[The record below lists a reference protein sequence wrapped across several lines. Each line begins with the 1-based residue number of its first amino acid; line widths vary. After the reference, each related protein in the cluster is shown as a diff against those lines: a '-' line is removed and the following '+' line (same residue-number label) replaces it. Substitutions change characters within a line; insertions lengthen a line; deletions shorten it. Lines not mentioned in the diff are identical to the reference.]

1 MGISTKIY
9 LVENIEPGT
18 NKVYI
23 GKTMSSRKWF
33 HENTF
38 GKQIKYSYID
48 EVNSLS
54 YEDWEPL
61 ETYWIE
67 QFKQWGFD
75 VVNKRKKGGSGPE
88 YQTYETK
95 QKISK
100 ILKNKPKSKQTVQKM
115 SISKRGNK
123 YNLGK
128 IHTAEHNK
136 KISEKLKG
144 RIQSLEEKQKKS
156 QSSKGKPKPEGF
168 SSTISKAKKG
178 KSHKGKAIIEIN
190 SNTIY
195 NSVKECANILNINTQ
210 CIIHVL
216 RKRSKQTKQGY
227 IFNYI

>member
-1 MGISTKIY
+1 MVSTKIY

-23 GKTMSSRKWF
+23 GKTVSSRKSA
-33 HENTF
+33 HAKIF
-38 GKQIKYSYID
+38 GKQIMYHYID
-48 EVNSLS
+48 EINSLDHN
-54 YEDWEPL
+54 DWEPL

-75 VVNKRKKGGSGPE
+75 VINKRKKGGSGPE
-88 YQTYETK
+88 YHTEEAK
-95 QKISK
+95 LKISK
-100 ILKNKPKSKQTVQKM
+100 VLKNKPKSEQTVQRM
-115 SISKRGNK
+115 SASKKGNK

-128 IHTAEHNK
+128 VHTAEHNK

-168 SSTISKAKKG
+168 GKLLSQIKKG

-195 NSVKECANILNINTQ
+195 NSVKECANMLNINTH